1 MGRQRKDKRILF
13 FQLQDC
19 QPRSKYHQSQQGSV
33 RSPADFNKN
42 ILPYLTHLEDDEAGP
57 NPSEI
62 ARMYGIP
69 EEHIIILSRNENPYG
84 ASPRVRMALKDVPLN
99 RYPESQPF
107 LRALAGYTGY
117 SEEHIIAG
125 AGMDEIIATICR
137 IFLGPGEKAFIPVPT
152 YNLYGLAAQLC
163 GAKPLFLPRQEDF
176 SVGLEIPENIKMA
189 FLCSPN
195 NPTGNALSEES
206 VRAIV
211 EGTKAIVFLDEA
223 YAEFARKSL
232 LKLVKEYDNL
242 VVGRTL
248 SKAFGLAG
256 LRLGYAVA
264 PPWIAEQYRRVAP
277 LFSISSLSL
286 AAGVAALQD
295 LDWMRKCVGKI
306 VSERERMMEI
316 LACVHPS
323 EGNFLY
329 VHTKERSRVVT
340 QQLLRQGVI
349 VRDCGSFP
357 GSGEH
362 CMRVTVGKPEENDC
376 FLEALDEVSP
386 KL

>member
-1 MGRQRKDKRILF
+1 
-13 FQLQDC
+13 
-19 QPRSKYHQSQQGSV
+19 V

-42 ILPYLTHLEDDEAGP
+42 ILPYLSHLEDDEAGP

-62 ARMYGIP
+62 ARRYGIP
-69 EEHIIILSRNENPYG
+69 EECIVMLSRNENPYG
-84 ASPRVRMALKDVPLN
+84 ASPRVRMALENVTLH
-99 RYPESQPF
+99 RYPESRPF

-117 SEEHIIAG
+117 SEECIVAG
-125 AGMDEIIATICR
+125 AGMDEIITTICR

-152 YNLYGLAAQLC
+152 YNLYGLAVQLC
-163 GAKPLFLPRQEDF
+163 GAKPLFLPRLEDF
-176 SVGLEIPENIKMA
+176 SEGPEIPENIKMA

-195 NPTGNALSEES
+195 NPTGNALSEEG
-206 VRAIV
+206 VRSIV
-211 EGTKAIVFLDEA
+211 EGTDAIVFLDEA

-264 PPWIAEQYRRVAP
+264 PPWIAEQYRRAAP

-306 VSERERMMEI
+306 VSERERIMER

-329 VHTKERSRVVT
+329 IHTRERSKVVT
-340 QQLLRQGVI
+340 QRLLHQGVI
-349 VRDCGSFP
+349 VRDCSSFP

-362 CMRVTVGKPEENDC
+362 CMRVTVGTPEENDC
-376 FLEALDEVSP
+376 FLEEYEEASA
-386 KL
+386 KLSK